1 MKSKISEEASLYAG
15 DTGERSIDDQFHQ
28 FGAAKVESG
37 KSGATG
43 AIVSSRRKSSARLT
57 PNDTKSWKGGS
68 APLPAYA

>member
-37 KSGATG
+37 KSENTEEVGCN
-43 AIVSSRRKSSARLT
+43 RRNRQQSPQVFCAV
-57 PNDTKSWKGGS
+57 DTK
-68 APLPAYA
+68 